1 MTKEVLV
8 KITGLQS
15 IEDAQDDSV
24 EIITPADY
32 YKKNGKHYIIYDELQ
47 EGSSD
52 ITKNMIKLG
61 ADVLDITKR
70 GVTNTHMLF
79 EKDKKNM
86 SYYYTP
92 FGSILVGI
100 DAKKIDV
107 QESENSINVKVDY
120 ALEINYEHMADC
132 KITMD
137 IWSKG
142 TGNFQI

>member
-8 KITGLQS
+8 KITGLQFA
-15 IEDAQDDSV
+15 EDTGNDSV
-24 EIITPADY
+24 EIITSGDY
-32 YKKNGKHYIIYDELQ
+32 YKKNGKHYILYDEVQ
-47 EGSSD
+47 EGTAD
-52 ITKNMIKLG
+52 TTKNIIKLG
-61 ADVLDITKR
+61 TDMLDVTKR
-70 GVTNTHMLF
+70 GVSNTHMLF

-92 FGSILVGI
+92 FGSVLVGI

-107 QESENSINVKVDY
+107 RESEDSINVLVDY
-120 ALEINYEHMADC
+120 ELEINYEHMADC

-137 IWSKG
+137 IRSKG